1 MSLPGKLFVGILE
14 EDNPLKSYFRLK
26 PLLVESEGQYVPY
39 TRHEDYPNDGCIRIV
54 PDKNESYHF
63 KTRMRKLGLFCVVDL
78 RAHPDD
84 NDKIRPNKNFREDSP
99 EQNAYIIYSDVVREP
114 APDTIFEILPE
125 EARDG
130 VLPPPRTAQVLLKG
144 EALHSERYAWELLPG
159 ADDKAQLLPT
169 DQTCPEGSLQVFDLE
184 TFKGNRVKPG
194 KIFLEV
200 VENPL
205 IIGSVLGIL
214 FLVLELRLP
223 TPIEAVVRD
232 MSRVGSPLM
241 LFLLGAFFR
250 FESMARRWK
259 DLLQVCL
266 GRLVVIPGIFLTLSY
281 FAGFRGVEFAALLTI
296 FSSSTAV
303 SSFTMAQQMGA
314 DSELAGNIVM
324 ATSVLC
330 SFTLYMWSVIF
341 MSLGAF

>member
-1 MSLPGKLFVGILE
+1 MSVFLVCFNSVLPIFVLISVGYVSRLCGVIRSEDVGRMNAVAFRVFLPVMLFYNVCNSDLSTAVKPRLIGFCLVCVFVIYFLCVGYALLFVKDKSKQSVIIQGMYRSNFIIVGLPVVQSLMGDADLSPVAVLMGI
-14 EDNPLKSYFRLK
+14 
-26 PLLVESEGQYVPY
+26 VVP
-39 TRHEDYPNDGCIRIV
+39 
-54 PDKNESYHF
+54 
-63 KTRMRKLGLFCVVDL
+63 
-78 RAHPDD
+78 
-84 NDKIRPNKNFREDSP
+84 
-99 EQNAYIIYSDVVREP
+99 
-114 APDTIFEILPE
+114 IFN
-125 EARDG
+125 
-130 VLPPPRTAQVLLKG
+130 VLAVIT
-144 EALHSERYAWELLPG
+144 
-159 ADDKAQLLPT
+159 
-169 DQTCPEGSLQVFDLE
+169 LE

-281 FAGFRGVEFAALLTI
+281 YAGFRGVEFAALLTI